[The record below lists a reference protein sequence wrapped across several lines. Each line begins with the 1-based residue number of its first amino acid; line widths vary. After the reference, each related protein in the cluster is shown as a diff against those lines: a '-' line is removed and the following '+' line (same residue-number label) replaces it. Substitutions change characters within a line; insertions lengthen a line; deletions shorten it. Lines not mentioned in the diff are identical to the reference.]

1 MPWQIVFCSQLDIPN
16 YAAPSLPSYDT
27 SRRTIT
33 RKRQNAQVSIPKVK
47 LLKEL
52 GDIPEP
58 LTKTHD
64 GQSFLYYDS
73 GVSASRLLI
82 FCTSPALELLN
93 ESEIW
98 HCDGTFSV
106 SPEVFYQLYTIHGM
120 VENNL
125 IPLVYA
131 LLPSKSQSIYEEF
144 FSKLGPIAK
153 KVHLDFE
160 LASRNAVKKLS
171 PETQIRYCFFHLSQA
186 VWRHVQRDGFQ
197 KICV

>member
-1 MPWQIVFCSQLDIPN
+1 M
-16 YAAPSLPSYDT
+16 
-27 SRRTIT
+27 
-33 RKRQNAQVSIPKVK
+33 SIPKVR

-64 GQSFLYYDS
+64 GQSFLHYDS

-120 VENNL
+120 VEDNL
-125 IPLVYA
+125 IPLV
-131 LLPSKSQSIYEEF
+131 
-144 FSKLGPIAK
+144 
-153 KVHLDFE
+153 
-160 LASRNAVKKLS
+160 
-171 PETQIRYCFFHLSQA
+171 
-186 VWRHVQRDGFQ
+186 
-197 KICV
+197 